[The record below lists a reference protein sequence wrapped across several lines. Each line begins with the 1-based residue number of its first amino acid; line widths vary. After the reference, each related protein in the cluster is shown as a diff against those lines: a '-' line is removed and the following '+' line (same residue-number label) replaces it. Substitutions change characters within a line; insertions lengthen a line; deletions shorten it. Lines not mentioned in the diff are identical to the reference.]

1 MQDEFDDFSTQF
13 GSVVNVKDGIVQIV
27 GLPDLMLGEKVL
39 IGPSEVPAM
48 VLNLESRISKAVIF
62 GEDSSVNEGDEVY
75 GTKMPIAIGVDGSLV
90 GRIIDPLGNPL
101 DGLEEFSPFDELFP
115 IDIKAPG
122 IIPRKSVHEPMPTG
136 IKIIDSMLP
145 IGNGQRELIIGD
157 RQTGKT
163 SIALDTIINQQNNEL
178 EMIAIYVG
186 IGQKKSSTAFLVEKL
201 NTYNSMNYS
210 IVVLAGASDSSAL
223 QFLAPYSGC
232 TVGE

>member
-1 MQDEFDDFSTQF
+1 MQNEFDDFSTQF

-27 GLPDLMLGEKVL
+27 GLPDLKLGEKVL
-39 IGPSEVPAM
+39 IGPSEVPAL
-48 VLNLESRISKAVIF
+48 VLNLESRVSKAVIF
-62 GEDSSVNEGDEVY
+62 GDDSSVNEGDEVY
-75 GTKMPIAIGVDGSLV
+75 GTKTPIAIGVDGSLV

-101 DGLEEFSPFDELFP
+101 DGLSEFSEFSELFP

-178 EMIAIYVG
+178 DMIAIYVG

-201 NTYNSMNYS
+201 NAYNSMNYS
-210 IVVLAGASDSSAL
+210 VIVLAGASDPAAL

>member
-1 MQDEFDDFSTQF
+1 MQNDFEDFSTEF
-13 GSVVNVKDGIVQIV
+13 GSVVSIKDGIVQIV
-27 GLPDLMLGEKVL
+27 GLPNLKIGEKVL
-39 IGPSEVPAM
+39 IGPSEVPAI
-48 VLNLESRISKAVIF
+48 VLNLEPRISKAVIF

-75 GTKMPIAIGVDGSLV
+75 GTNMPIAIGVDGSLV

-101 DGLEEFSPFDELFP
+101 DGLSDFSEFSELFP
-115 IDIKAPG
+115 VDIKAPG

-178 EMIAIYVG
+178 DMIAIYVG
-186 IGQKKSSTAFLVEKL
+186 VGQKKSSTAFLVEKL
-201 NTYNSMNYS
+201 NAYDCMNYS

-232 TVGE
+232 TIGE